1 MPGDFGQIEILDMLT
16 VDVNFEIVC
25 QPGNPLDDAPLG
37 AVAFVKKRRYHRHTR
52 LLRMDGHCYTVTC
65 IISHQ
70 RASTKTV
77 HSRDHPTA
85 AGLSRYRIQS
95 F

>member
-1 MPGDFGQIEILDMLT
+1 MPSDFGQIEILDVLA
-16 VDVNFEIVC
+16 VDVYLEIVC
-25 QPGNPLDDAPLG
+25 QTGNPLDDAPFG
-37 AVAFVKKRRYHRHTR
+37 AVTFVKKRRYHRDTR
-52 LLRMDGHCYTVTC
+52 LLRAGGHRYTVTC

-77 HSRDHPTA
+77 HRRDHPTA